1 MAPQEGLEPTAHCLE
16 SSCSIRLS
24 YWGMYGKR
32 TRKRLLLR
40 CRHGSIPAP
49 VGFHHY
55 ILLVPSPDGR
65 ARTDSN
71 RQDAAAQ
78 GRDSYAFRST
88 PKLRAWAPIP
98 ISAYHPVLWIRF
110 VSPPTNS
117 HRICSQLCCGY
128 LRFLLTKR
136 MMVGR
141 AGLEPAVFLMSWVY
155 SPLPSPLGY
164 RPIWRS
170 RWGLNP
176 RPPA

>member
-1 MAPQEGLEPTAHCLE
+1 MPPRAT
-16 SSCSIRLS
+16 
-24 YWGMYGKR
+24 R
-32 TRKRLLLR
+32 THDLLLR
-40 CRHGSIPAP
+40 RQ
-49 VGFHHY
+49 
-55 ILLVPSPDGR
+55 LLYLAELLGAYGR
-65 ARTDSN
+65 VRMESN
-71 RQDAAAQ
+71 HQDAAMQ
-78 GRDSYAFRST
+78 GRDSCAFRST

-98 ISAYHPVLWIRF
+98 VSDYHPVLWIRF
-110 VSPPTNS
+110 VCPPTNS